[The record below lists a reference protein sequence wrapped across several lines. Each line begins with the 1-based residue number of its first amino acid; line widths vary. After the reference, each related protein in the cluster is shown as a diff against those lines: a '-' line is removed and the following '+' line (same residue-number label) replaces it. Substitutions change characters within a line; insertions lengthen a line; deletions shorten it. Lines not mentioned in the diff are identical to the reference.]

1 MKRRRILVTGG
12 AGFIGSHTCKML
24 ASYGMEPVVYD
35 NLSTGNIESVKWGP
49 FVQGELLDTDLLAST
64 ISRYTPDAV
73 IHFAASA
80 YVDESVV
87 TPAKY
92 YKNNVSGMFS
102 LLDACLMM
110 NLSSIVF
117 SSSCATYGVP
127 DRLPI
132 KEDSPQNPIN
142 PYGRTKLIGEM
153 MLRDYAQAYG
163 LRHVILRYFNACG
176 ADPDGEIGEWHRPET
191 HLIPRALMAAAGRLD
206 QLAVFGD
213 DYETPDGTCV
223 RDYIHVNDLAHAHL
237 LAVEHLTQ
245 GGENIAVNI
254 GTGTGISI
262 REIVDSVA
270 RTTERSI
277 PILIGPRRA
286 GDPPALYADPTLA
299 RDKLGFTAELSDI
312 DTIVETAAPFFGL
325 GVRRQVGDRQ

>member
-1 MKRRRILVTGG
+1 MKLRRILVTGG

-24 ASYGMEPVVYD
+24 ASYGVEPVVFD
-35 NLSTGNIESVKWGP
+35 NLSTGNLESVKWGP
-49 FVQGELLDTDLLAST
+49 FIQGELLDTDRLTST
-64 ISRYTPDAV
+64 ISKYAPEAV

-80 YVDESVV
+80 YVGESVV
-87 TPAKY
+87 SPAKY
-92 YKNNVSGMFS
+92 YKNNVLGMFS
-102 LLDACLMM
+102 LLDACLIM
-110 NLSSIVF
+110 NVNRIVF
-117 SSSCATYGVP
+117 SSSCATYGIP

-132 KEDSPQNPIN
+132 REDFPQHPIN

-153 MLRDYAQAYG
+153 MLKDYAHAYG
-163 LRHVILRYFNACG
+163 MRYAILRYFNACG

-223 RDYIHVNDLAHAHL
+223 RDYVHVQDLAHAHM
-237 LAVEHLTQ
+237 LAVDHLAH

-262 REIVDSVA
+262 HEIVDSVA
-270 RTTERSI
+270 RATERSI
-277 PILIGPRRA
+277 PILIEPRRV
-286 GDPPALYADPTLA
+286 GDPPALYADPSLA
-299 RDKLGFTAELSDI
+299 REKLGFSAELSDI
-312 DTIVETAAPFFGL
+312 DTIVGTAAPFFGL
-325 GVRRQVGDRQ
+325 EVRR

>member
-1 MKRRRILVTGG
+1 MKPRRILVTGG

-24 ASYGMEPVVYD
+24 ASYGVEPVVFD
-35 NLSTGNIESVKWGP
+35 NLSTGNLESVKWGP
-49 FVQGELLDTDLLAST
+49 FVQGELLDTDRLTSA
-64 ISRYTPDAV
+64 ISKYAPEAV

-80 YVDESVV
+80 YIEESVSN
-87 TPAKY
+87 PAKY
-92 YKNNVSGMFS
+92 YKNNVLGMFS
-102 LLDACLMM
+102 LLDACLIM
-110 NLSSIVF
+110 NLKNMIF
-117 SSSCATYGVP
+117 SSSCATYGIP

-132 KEDSPQNPIN
+132 KEDFPQHPIN

-153 MLRDYAQAYG
+153 MLKDYARAYG
-163 LRHVILRYFNACG
+163 MRYAILRYFNACG

-223 RDYIHVNDLAHAHL
+223 RDYVHVQDLAHAHM
-237 LAVEHLTQ
+237 LAVDHLAH

-262 REIVDSVA
+262 HEIVDSVA
-270 RTTERSI
+270 RATERSI
-277 PILIGPRRA
+277 PISMEPRRV
-286 GDPPALYADPTLA
+286 GDPPALYADPSLA
-299 RDKLGFTAELSDI
+299 REKLGFSAQLSDI
-312 DTIVETAAPFFGL
+312 DTIVGTAAPFFGL
-325 GVRRQVGDRQ
+325 EVRR